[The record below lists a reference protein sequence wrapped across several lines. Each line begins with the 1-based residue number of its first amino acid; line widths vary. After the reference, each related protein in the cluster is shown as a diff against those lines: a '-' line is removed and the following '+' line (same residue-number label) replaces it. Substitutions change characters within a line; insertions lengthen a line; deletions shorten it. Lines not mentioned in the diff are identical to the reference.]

1 MTANAGAGAP
11 SAVTEGQRWLDSSR
25 LQSLA
30 VSYGYL
36 GQQEQQCT
44 DQKLVYELATPPF
57 YGSRRPCSETEVQ
70 RGKRWLSHL
79 PGGLVD
85 VKQAPTR
92 FSAKLHLSRIRR
104 D

>member
-1 MTANAGAGAP
+1 MTANAGRGAP

-57 YGSRRPCSETEVQ
+57 STPVLR
-70 RGKRWLSHL
+70 K
-79 PGGLVD
+79 
-85 VKQAPTR
+85 
-92 FSAKLHLSRIRR
+92 
-104 D
+104 